1 MSTAAKKGALSLH
14 TFEALRHREFRL
26 LWFALLAS
34 AVGTW
39 MQIVSLSL
47 LVLRI
52 SHGSSLALGTVSLAQ
67 AAAFF
72 LFSFVGGGFADRF
85 DKRRLLLVTQTLLAL
100 NAAAL
105 GTLAVT
111 NHATLGAIL
120 ALAFVSSAILSFD
133 QPARSALVP
142 LLVPREALTNAVAL
156 QSVAFSAA
164 SAIGP
169 ALAGFLVGWLGI
181 AGNFYLNA
189 ASFAGMLLV
198 LRVLRLPERA
208 QVRNKG
214 QRLWAGLKEA
224 FDVVRRDPALPWVIS
239 GYGVLLFFGPS
250 ASLILP
256 IYGQQVLKLQSSGLG
271 WLFTA
276 LGIGTITGGLI
287 IASLRD
293 SRHRG
298 RVLLASIALWVVSLV
313 FFGFAR
319 SLWPAMLALLV
330 YGVALNG
337 TQSSA
342 IALMQSRVE
351 DHLRGRIMSINT
363 LLMMGFRPLGDFPAG
378 ALAGVMGAPGVVLLG
393 AGVVGVF
400 GLFLGTRRALREA

>member
-1 MSTAAKKGALSLH
+1 MRTARKTGVRSLP

-26 LWFALLAS
+26 LWLALLAS

-52 SHGSSLALGTVSLAQ
+52 THGSALALGAVSLAQ

-72 LFSFVGGGFADRF
+72 LFAFVGGGFADRF
-85 DKRRLLLVTQTLLAL
+85 DKRRLLLVTQSLLAL
-100 NAAAL
+100 TAAAL
-105 GTLAVT
+105 GTLT
-111 NHATLGAIL
+111 LTGHATLGAIL

-164 SAIGP
+164 SAVGP
-169 ALAGFLVGWLGI
+169 AIAGFLVGALGI

-198 LRVLRLPERA
+198 LYVLRLPERA
-208 QVRNKG
+208 RVRAPG
-214 QRLWAGLKEA
+214 RPLWASLQEA
-224 FDVVRRDPALPWVIS
+224 LGVVRRDPALPWVIA
-239 GYGVLLFFGPS
+239 GYGVLLFCGPS

-256 IYGQQVLKLQSSGLG
+256 IYGQQVLKLQGGGLG
-271 WLFTA
+271 WLFSA
-276 LGIGTITGGLI
+276 LGLGTITGGLI
-287 IASLRD
+287 VASLRGA
-293 SRHRG
+293 RHRG
-298 RVLLASIALWVVSLV
+298 RVLLAAMALWVGALV
-313 FFGFAR
+313 AFGFAR
-319 SLWPAMLALLV
+319 SLWPAMLALCV

-342 IALMQSRVE
+342 IALMQGRVE
-351 DHLRGRIMSINT
+351 DQLRGRIMSVNT
-363 LLMMGFRPLGDFPAG
+363 LLMMGVRPLGDFPAG
-378 ALAGVMGAPGVVLLG
+378 ALVGVIGAPGVVWLG
-393 AGVVGVF
+393 AAIVAVC
-400 GLFLGTRRALREA
+400 GLFLGTRRALREV